1 MDALGKRLDRL
12 SQWVGECVAWL
23 TLIMVLVTFTVVVLR
38 YVFAINYIW
47 MQEAVTWMHAAVFML
62 GAAYALERGEHV
74 RVDVFYR
81 HRSAKMRALIDT
93 LGVVF
98 LLIPLM
104 AFFIFVS
111 WDYVT
116 GSWAIREGSRQAQG
130 LPFPATPLLKSLL
143 ILMPVLVTLQG
154 ISMVIRAWLHPHDV
168 ADDLPSEVP

>member
-1 MDALGKRLDRL
+1 
-12 SQWVGECVAWL
+12 
-23 TLIMVLVTFTVVVLR
+23 MVLVTFTVVVLR

-81 HRSAKMRALIDT
+81 HRSAKTRALIDT

-98 LLIPLM
+98 LLAPLM
-104 AFFIFVS
+104 AFFVIVS

-143 ILMPVLVTLQG
+143 IVMPVLVTLQG
-154 ISMVIRAWLHPHDV
+154 ISMIVRAWRQPHDV
-168 ADDLPSEVP
+168 ADELPSEIP